1 MTTEQDNN
9 NNNIDPFASSIEV
22 WQSLMTYWLYAY
34 GVFVKNTL
42 KSMKMTEEWYSIFY
56 KPKQQPTY
64 KYRY

>member
-9 NNNIDPFASSIEV
+9 NIDPFVPSIKA

-42 KSMKMTEEWYSIFY
+42 KAIKMTEKWYKVFY
-56 KPKQQPTY
+56 KL
-64 KYRY
+64 